1 MNRLVN
7 LWAALLGSML
17 LAACTQPTGGTD
29 DQSAAASED
38 GSEVVMVDGVKKKR
52 IEGFGGIIAESYD
65 ESEEWWPPYE
75 EPNADA
81 PNVIIFLLDDVG
93 FAQVGSF
100 GALIETPN
108 IDQLA
113 SNGLRFNNFHTTAL
127 CSPSRA
133 SLMAGRNPH
142 SIGLGSHALTAMGFP
157 GYNAVMPE
165 SAKSVANYLQE
176 AGYVNYAL
184 GKWDHTPLYEVSQV
198 GPFDRWPSGEGF
210 QHAYTFMAADVHQ
223 FVPVMWNDH
232 TPEPYRKSEHLDKDL
247 ADRAIEWITGHKS
260 IKPDLPFMMLWASG
274 SMHSPHHAPDSHID
288 KYAGKFDMGWDVAR
302 EQILQRQIELGV
314 VPEGTQLT
322 ERIDQIPAWD
332 SLPAEEKSLYARQME
347 VFAAQMEWVDLQIGR
362 VVDELERI
370 GELENTLIFITA
382 DNGASGEGGLAGTF
396 NETYVLNGLQTPL
409 EANLRAQEDWGRE
422 NTYPHYHAGWAMAG
436 NTPFRYFKQSEHR
449 GGQHDALVVH
459 WPNGIQAKGE
469 VRSQYHHISDIA
481 PTIMQAAGV
490 TVPEEYHGVE
500 QQPMDGVSMMYAFN
514 NADAPNQKKR
524 QYYEMFGNRAIW
536 VDGWKAVTLH
546 ADRMPWDV
554 NVTLPFDEDEWEL
567 YYVAEDFSES
577 TNVADQNPEKLAEL
591 VEIFDEEAW
600 KYNVYPLYDDMIKR
614 LGAQQDRL
622 FGDQTEFVYFWP
634 GAVRIAE
641 KSSAPVKN
649 RAHTIETNIDL
660 TGDEEG
666 VIVAVGGMTGGYT
679 MFIKDNKLY
688 YDYNFLDGVHYV
700 LESPTL
706 PSGPTDLKFNF
717 ILTQP
722 FGGTGEL
729 YVNGEKVDEVEMPQ
743 MHISTYSL
751 AETFDVGRDTGT
763 QVSSMYSNPFPFNRE
778 LDRVTFVVSD
788 DDVVPPRE
796 MPTQNY

>member
-1 MNRLVN
+1 
-7 LWAALLGSML
+7 
-17 LAACTQPTGGTD
+17 
-29 DQSAAASED
+29 
-38 GSEVVMVDGVKKKR
+38 
-52 IEGFGGIIAESYD
+52 
-65 ESEEWWPPYE
+65 
-75 EPNADA
+75 
-81 PNVIIFLLDDVG
+81 
-93 FAQVGSF
+93 
-100 GALIETPN
+100 
-108 IDQLA
+108 
-113 SNGLRFNNFHTTAL
+113 
-127 CSPSRA
+127 
-133 SLMAGRNPH
+133 
-142 SIGLGSHALTAMGFP
+142 
-157 GYNAVMPE
+157 MPE

-743 MHISTYSL
+743 MHISTFRSIVNSI
-751 AETFDVGRDTGT
+751 A
-763 QVSSMYSNPFPFNRE
+763 
-778 LDRVTFVVSD
+778 
-788 DDVVPPRE
+788 
-796 MPTQNY
+796 

>member
-1 MNRLVN
+1 M
-7 LWAALLGSML
+7 AAIML
-17 LAACTQPTGGTD
+17 LAACTESTVDGNDPATAETGGAPD
-29 DQSAAASED
+29 IAI
-38 GSEVVMVDGVKKKR
+38 VDGVKTKQV
-52 IEGFGGIIAESYD
+52 EGFGGVIAERYENSK
-65 ESEEWWPPYE
+65 EWWPDYE
-75 EPNADA
+75 EPNEDA

-100 GALIETPN
+100 GALIDTPN
-108 IDQLA
+108 IDKLA

-133 SLMAGRNPH
+133 SLMAGRFPH

-165 SAKSVANYLQE
+165 SAKSVANYLGE

-210 QHAYTFMAADVHQ
+210 HHAYTFMAADVHQ

-232 TPEPYRKSEHLDKDL
+232 TPEPYRKSVHLDQDL

-260 IKPDLPFMMLWASG
+260 IKPNLPFMMLWASG

-288 KYAGKFDMGWDVAR
+288 NYKGKFDMGWDVAR
-302 EQILQRQIELGV
+302 EQILAQQIALGV
-314 VPEGTQLT
+314 VPEDTQLT
-322 ERIDQIPAWD
+322 DRIDEIPAWD
-332 SLPAEEKSLYARQME
+332 SLSEEEQSLYARQME

-370 GELENTLIFITA
+370 GELENTLIFVTA

-396 NETYVLNGLQTPL
+396 NETYVLNGMQTPL

-459 WPNGIQAKGE
+459 WPNGIKAKGE
-469 VRSQYHHISDIA
+469 VRSQYHHISDVA
-481 PTIMQAAGV
+481 PTIMEAAGIE
-490 TVPEEYHGVE
+490 VPSEYHGIE
-500 QQPMDGVSMMYAFN
+500 QQPMDGVSMMYAFDD
-514 NADAPNQKKR
+514 ADAPNRKQR

-546 ADRMPWDV
+546 ANRMPWDV
-554 NVTLPFDEDEWEL
+554 NVVLPFEQDEWEL

-577 TNVADQNPEKLAEL
+577 TNVAAQNPEKLAEL
-591 VEIFDEEAW
+591 IDIFDEEAW
-600 KYNVYPLYDDMIKR
+600 KYNVYPLYDDMIAR

-622 FGDQTEFVYFWP
+622 FGDQTEFVYYAP

-649 RAHTIETNIDL
+649 RAHTIETTIDL
-660 TGDEEG
+660 QGDEQG
-666 VIVAVGGMTGGYT
+666 VIVAVGGMTGGYS

-706 PSGPTDLKFNF
+706 PTGPTDLKFNF
-717 ILTQP
+717 ILTHP

-729 YVNGEKVDEVEMPQ
+729 FINGQKVDEVEMPQ

-751 AETFDVGRDTGT
+751 AETFDVGMDTGT
-763 QVSSMYSNPFPFNRE
+763 QVSGMYTDPFEFTG
-778 LDRVTFVVSD
+778 LIDRVIFNVSD
-788 DDVVPPRE
+788 DEAVAPRD

>member
-1 MNRLVN
+1 
-7 LWAALLGSML
+7 
-17 LAACTQPTGGTD
+17 
-29 DQSAAASED
+29 
-38 GSEVVMVDGVKKKR
+38 
-52 IEGFGGIIAESYD
+52 
-65 ESEEWWPPYE
+65 
-75 EPNADA
+75 
-81 PNVIIFLLDDVG
+81 
-93 FAQVGSF
+93 
-100 GALIETPN
+100 
-108 IDQLA
+108 
-113 SNGLRFNNFHTTAL
+113 
-127 CSPSRA
+127 
-133 SLMAGRNPH
+133 
-142 SIGLGSHALTAMGFP
+142 
-157 GYNAVMPE
+157 
-165 SAKSVANYLQE
+165 
-176 AGYVNYAL
+176 
-184 GKWDHTPLYEVSQV
+184 
-198 GPFDRWPSGEGF
+198 
-210 QHAYTFMAADVHQ
+210 
-223 FVPVMWNDH
+223 MWNDH

-370 GELENTLIFITA
+370 GALENTLIFITA

-567 YYVAEDFSES
+567 YHVAKDFSES

-614 LGAQQDRL
+614 LGEQQDRL

-700 LESPTL
+700 LESPPL

-743 MHISTYSL
+743 MHIS
-751 AETFDVGRDTGT
+751 
-763 QVSSMYSNPFPFNRE
+763 NRE